1 VSLPEVSLP
10 EVSLPDWAL
19 SDLSLQR
26 SGAFVKEATHLV
38 VYLNLKTFVGV
49 RGHNFAA
56 EVRVALSKGLPIL
69 LVHECD
75 VKRGGCEFDRFFQT
89 TPHDLI
95 KKGLYSAVAVPLHS
109 GIHRRVS
116 YEVAA
121 RALGAGGASL
131 RERAT
136 HVATSISRA
145 TQSFSWKHASTMI
158 HKLPSAHA
166 SGRGS
171 ARAPGHNEHQ
181 APAEGHTTSSVH
193 TEHPAPGRD
202 QAPPRKSSSQTPLI
216 SSSHGA
222 SMSSSLSDVHLHS
235 VAIDAPSHDDASHV
249 ASSGAS
255 ANYSPAYVPN
265 VPPNLVVAP
274 HVDAAPAEP
283 CSAED
288 DSDARAEM
296 QLQNALAS
304 GRVVA
309 LSAQASTSSE
319 VLEVDWI

>member
-1 VSLPEVSLP
+1 MAAANCARRRPCPTELQARSNPSPLLLIRPLPSPNPRRLP
-10 EVSLPDWAL
+10 SSSSPVTPPLPPNPAL
-19 SDLSLQR
+19 IGVATVHALR
-26 SGAFVKEATHLV
+26 S
-38 VYLNLKTFVGV
+38 
-49 RGHNFAA
+49 
-56 EVRVALSKGLPIL
+56 
-69 LVHECD
+69 
-75 VKRGGCEFDRFFQT
+75 DRFFQT

-145 TQSFSWKHASTMI
+145 TQSLSWKHASTMI

-166 SGRGS
+166 SGHGS
-171 ARAPGHNEHQ
+171 ARTPGHNEHQ
-181 APAEGHTTSSVH
+181 APAEGHTPSSAH